1 MHRIPIG
8 TAAKSSKKSREKRI
22 LNKLKR
28 KRTMK
33 TYKTKECL
41 GRLSAYLVAT
51 NKPFNFDGFLIEFTA
66 GDAYMLRMRLDDPR
80 LARVKFETI

>member
-1 MHRIPIG
+1 MRHVPLR
-8 TAAKSSKKSREKRI
+8 TAAKITKNSREKRM

-33 TYKTKECL
+33 TYKTNECL

-51 NKPFNFDGFLIEFTA
+51 NKPFNFDGFSIEFTA

-80 LARVKFETI
+80 LARVKFEII